1 MEKEYNYKLFP
12 SKEDQDRFHFILSE
26 LFLERSAKKK
36 QELLSELE
44 ELQAKCGN
52 VLKEAGVSQN
62 LVEQIIN
69 KNGEMNGSNSENDAE
84 KYNASKEERSQ
95 AYEELLDVIRKL
107 EAKHETLS
115 LGEDLE
121 RDANKAFDRQE
132 KIMAIKRREQEV
144 ESTMTGEKI
153 SHEEMLSAYPF
164 KQIRSIKG
172 ITETD
177 VPELE
182 EKQTVTGI
190 SEAPESL
197 LDKVY
202 PKAETPTE
210 EEIASSP
217 VLTDNSFFASDDELM
232 TAIEKDS
239 EAIKDDPVEE
249 TLASETPVLEEAK
262 AEPAPESDG
271 IALLDEIAKEKE
283 EIIPETKDIVIPEEP
298 KSSMPEL
305 NDENS
310 LTYELING
318 VSLSDV
324 AESAYYDKN
333 TWNKLYELNKKT
345 IDEKLRGIMPIERAK
360 DDRSILSG
368 TVIRVPF
375 TLDVKPPEKQA
386 AKKVA

>member
-12 SKEDQDRFHFILSE
+12 SKEDQDRFYLILSE
-26 LFLERSAKKK
+26 LFLERSANKK

-44 ELQAKCGN
+44 ELQTKCGN

-153 SHEEMLSAYPF
+153 SHEDMLSAYPF

-177 VPELE
+177 VPKLD

-239 EAIKDDPVEE
+239 EAIKDEPVEE
-249 TLASETPVLEEAK
+249 T
-262 AEPAPESDG
+262 PAN
-271 IALLDEIAKEKE
+271 EK
-283 EIIPETKDIVIPEEP
+283 I
-298 KSSMPEL
+298 
-305 NDENS
+305 
-310 LTYELING
+310 G
-318 VSLSDV
+318 
-324 AESAYYDKN
+324 
-333 TWNKLYELNKKT
+333 
-345 IDEKLRGIMPIERAK
+345 RAH
-360 DDRSILSG
+360 
-368 TVIRVPF
+368 V
-375 TLDVKPPEKQA
+375 
-386 AKKVA
+386 